1 MHVNT
6 QSYTPIIQTIDFIP
20 SKAVWNISEN
30 SSISVALVFPQD
42 GGLMMMI
49 ICQCYDV
56 LEEFEATFVCFSQC
70 LMLFILNMTD
80 GSTARLNLVIWTY
93 IPQYQNVLP
102 WTEIS
107 ILLAIRILQIIV
119 KYDEK
124 FPSYGLYSLKNHTMR
139 PLLREAK
146 WVTNLC
152 FFLLHKITCFFK
164 RWLS

>member
-124 FPSYGLYSLKNHTMR
+124 FPSYGL
-139 PLLREAK
+139 
-146 WVTNLC
+146 
-152 FFLLHKITCFFK
+152 FFTEEPYHAAVAERSQMGYKFMFF
-164 RWLS
+164 SSSQNDVFF